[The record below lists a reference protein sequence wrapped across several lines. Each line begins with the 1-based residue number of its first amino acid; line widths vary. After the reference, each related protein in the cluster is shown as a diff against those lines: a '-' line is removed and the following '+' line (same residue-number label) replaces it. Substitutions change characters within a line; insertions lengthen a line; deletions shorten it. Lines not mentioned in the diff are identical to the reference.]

1 MRTPPP
7 DEFDASKAYG
17 TYSAADWRAIETSL
31 AGIDLD
37 ATTVG
42 KYPYL
47 APEHPEQDKAPL
59 REALQNF
66 ADYYAAKARL
76 KPVTRSERIDLLKQD
91 EATFEAAHKA
101 TVYPMVKAALAVEI
115 DRARHERAK
124 LMNVESARG
133 ENAKRLHRKFWA
145 ELLRLWRDLPIE
157 QRTHENLRSFL
168 YACSAPIFPAN
179 TTPAALTAFTED
191 HYKARRSGKRAR

>member
-1 MRTPPP
+1 VRTPPD
-7 DEFDASKAYG
+7 DEFDASKAHG
-17 TYSAADWRAIETSL
+17 RYSDADWLTIEKSL

-37 ATTVG
+37 ATPAS

-47 APEHPEQDKAPL
+47 APDHLEQGTAPL
-59 REALQNF
+59 REALQNL
-66 ADYYAAKARL
+66 AGYYAAKARL

-91 EATFEAAHKA
+91 EAALEAARKA
-101 TVYPMVKAALAVEI
+101 TVYPMVKTALAVEV
-115 DRARHERAK
+115 DRVRRERAK
-124 LMNVESARG
+124 LMNAESARG
-133 ENAKRLHRKFWA
+133 ENAKRLHRKFWD

-168 YACSAPIFPAN
+168 YACSAPIFPEN
-179 TTPAALTAFTED
+179 TMPTALTAFTED